1 MNKEKVFEAIDTLK
15 YALDN
20 ADGKLRRLRVECFK
34 AQSYTQIL
42 RVDKIVIMI
51 NVLQEALEH
60 FYSEDFNDLEEI
72 SV

>member
-20 ADGKLRRLRVECFK
+20 TDCKLRRLRVECFR
-34 AQSYTQIL
+34 AQSYSKII

-60 FYSEDFNDLEEI
+60 FYREDFNELEEI
-72 SV
+72 SI